1 MASITRCGD
10 CKPVVND
17 NVTVNDSIS
26 CVPMLNDR
34 GPEKKFCTKIQQ
46 QRCAPDGDPVQ
57 IMITLVRLALRHW

>member
-34 GPEKKFCTKIQQ
+34 GPEKNFARKYNNNNDVLLMEIQFK
-46 QRCAPDGDPVQ
+46 
-57 IMITLVRLALRHW
+57 L